1 MQARKA
7 QRMSHIM
14 LAAAALASLLG
25 LASLAAAEPSDAS
38 LARLRAS
45 LARTSA
51 VRLTTPFGVSIER
64 KVEVEPTGLKIT
76 GSGEM
81 GVVVLTPEP
90 VMHVEWARVQRLEVK
105 RGIGRN
111 ILLPAAALG
120 AMIGGA
126 IGYSGLDEGTLG
138 GTGGK
143 PFFLLVGATTGIA
156 LGSVIGSGYAPWVA
170 VPLPETAA
178 RSD

>member
-1 MQARKA
+1 MPWRRGMRLPFVWLVLSAGF
-7 QRMSHIM
+7 
-14 LAAAALASLLG
+14 G
-25 LASLAAAEPSDAS
+25 LASLATAAEPDEAS
-38 LARLRAS
+38 LTRLRGT
-45 LARTSA
+45 LARASA

-64 KVEVEPTGLKIT
+64 KVEVEPAGLRIT

-81 GVVVLTPEP
+81 GVVVLSPEP

-111 ILLPAAALG
+111 ILLPAAAIG

-143 PFFLLVGATTGIA
+143 PFFLLVGAATGIA
-156 LGSVIGSGYAPWVA
+156 LGSVIGSGYDPWVA
-170 VPLPETAA
+170 VEVPRTSAPGE
-178 RSD
+178 